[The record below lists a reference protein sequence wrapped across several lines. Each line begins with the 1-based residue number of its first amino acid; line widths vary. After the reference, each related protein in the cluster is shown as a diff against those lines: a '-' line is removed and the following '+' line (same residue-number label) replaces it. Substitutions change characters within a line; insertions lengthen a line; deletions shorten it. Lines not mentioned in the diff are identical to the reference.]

1 MIYGLYQS
9 AAGMMVSE
17 YRQSVIANNLA
28 NADTVGFKRDVATFA
43 ERDPARLAGVRRGV
57 GDRLLEALSGG
68 VWLGRTETDLSQ
80 GSLTATQNPT
90 DVALDGP
97 GFFLVEKGGRRYATR
112 DGRMRVDPQGALISA
127 TDGAA
132 MLGPGGVPLRVD
144 PRGGA
149 ITVDEGGRIR
159 QDGRIV
165 GQLAVV
171 DYADPRRLR
180 KAGGGR
186 FETEGLQPIE
196 SPARVVQGYTESSG
210 VEAVQELV
218 SMIEVSRAYQMN
230 AALLALQDQT
240 VGRLISSLAGM

>member
-28 NADTVGFKRDVATFA
+28 NAGTVGFKRDVATLA
-43 ERDPARLAGVRRGV
+43 ERNPARLGGIRHGV
-57 GDRLLEALSGG
+57 GDRLLDGLSGG
-68 VWLGRTETDLSQ
+68 VWLARTETDLSQ
-80 GSLTATQNPT
+80 GSLTVSQNPY

-97 GFFLVEKGGRRYATR
+97 GFFLVEKDGRRYATR
-112 DGRMRVDPQGALISA
+112 DGRMTVDRQGMLISA
-127 TDGAA
+127 ADGAA
-132 MLGPGGVPLRVD
+132 MLGPGGAALRVH
-144 PRGGA
+144 PRGGE

-159 QDGRIV
+159 QDGQIV

-180 KAGGGR
+180 KVGGGR
-186 FETEGLQPIE
+186 FEIEGLQPVE

-218 SMIEVSRAYQMN
+218 SMIEAARAYQVN
-230 AALLALQDQT
+230 AALLTLQDQT
-240 VGRLISSLAGM
+240 VGRLISSLAGA

>member
-28 NADTVGFKRDVATFA
+28 NADTVGFKRDVATLS
-43 ERDPARLAGVRRGV
+43 ERDPARLAGVRRGAS
-57 GDRLLEALSGG
+57 DRLLEALSGG
-68 VWLGRTETDLSQ
+68 VWLSRTETDFSQ
-80 GSLTATQNPT
+80 GSLTVSQNPY

-112 DGRMRVDPQGALISA
+112 DGRMTVDALGNLVSA
-127 TDGAA
+127 ADGAA
-132 MLGPGGVPLRVD
+132 MLGPGGVPLRVN
-144 PRGGA
+144 PRGGE
-149 ITVDEGGRIR
+149 ISVDEGGRLK
-159 QDGRIV
+159 QDERIV

-186 FETEGLQPIE
+186 FEVEGLQPIE

-218 SMIEVSRAYQMN
+218 SMIEASRAYQVN
-230 AALLALQDQT
+230 ASLVAMQDQS
-240 VGRLISSLAGM
+240 VGRLISSLAGA

>member
-28 NADTVGFKRDVATFA
+28 NAETVGFKRDVATFA
-43 ERDPARLAGVRRGV
+43 ERDPARLAGVRQGV
-57 GDRLLEALSGG
+57 GDRLLETLSGG
-68 VWLGRTETDLSQ
+68 VWLGRTETDFSQ

-97 GFFLVEKGGRRYATR
+97 GFFLVDKGGRRYATR
-112 DGRMRVDPQGALISA
+112 DGRMRVDPHGMLISA
-127 TDGAA
+127 ADGAA

-180 KAGGGR
+180 KSGGGR
-186 FETEGLQPIE
+186 FEIEGLQPIE